1 MCYIDVKR
9 DIRDAEGRR
18 GVDVDSDRVS
28 SKTSAVRRELLERKK
43 KKEVSP
49 LTMETGKIGKKQR
62 DKIKAAQ
69 RAKKRK
75 QVVHLPCVR

>member
-1 MCYIDVKR
+1 
-9 DIRDAEGRR
+9 
-18 GVDVDSDRVS
+18 
-28 SKTSAVRRELLERKK
+28 
-43 KKEVSP
+43 
-49 LTMETGKIGKKQR
+49 METGKIGKKQR